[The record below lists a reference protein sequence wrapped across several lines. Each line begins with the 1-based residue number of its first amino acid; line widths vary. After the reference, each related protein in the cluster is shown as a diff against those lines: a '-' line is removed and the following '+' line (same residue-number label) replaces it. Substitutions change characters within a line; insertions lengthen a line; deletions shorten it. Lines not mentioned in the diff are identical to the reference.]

1 MKVIRTTLV
10 TPLKGAED
18 DVVKI
23 LDEIGEH
30 MAKQP
35 GFIEAYTFEE
45 DGKIGRLGMWESR
58 EDADHAANQLH
69 TMALRSKMNGL
80 TLPVREER
88 LLEIRSERHGNA
100 AAKRKAA

>member
-10 TPLKGAED
+10 TPLQGAD
-18 DVVKI
+18 DEVVKI
-23 LDEIGEH
+23 LGEIGEH

-45 DGKIGRLGMWESR
+45 DGKIGRLSMWESR

-69 TMALRSKMNGL
+69 TMALRSRMNAL
-80 TLPVREER
+80 TLPAREER
-88 LLEIRSERHGNA
+88 LLEIRSERHGV